1 MSRSSRQLTLAVQVC
16 LLIPSL
22 SLAGDAL
29 ESDPSHHR
37 LEFEND
43 CVRVIR
49 AFFNPGEK
57 SDALFDA
64 KAVAVVSLTGSKSG
78 RLLLPDGRFIDLPAR
93 SPGETWWAP
102 AGRIGV
108 ENTSDAPFEYLVVE
122 PQAGCEN

>member
-1 MSRSSRQLTLAVQVC
+1 MSLSLRQFKLAVQAC

-29 ESDPSHHR
+29 ESDASHHR
-37 LEFEND
+37 LEFQND

-64 KAVAVVSLTGSKSG
+64 KAVAVVSLTGSKGS
-78 RLLLPDGRFIDLPAR
+78 RLLLPEGKFIDLPPR
-93 SPGETWWAP
+93 RPGETWWAP

-108 ENTSDAPFEYLVVE
+108 ENTSDASFEYLVIE
-122 PQAGCEN
+122 PQTGCEN